1 MAQWTIYDRN
11 GAAKAITKELELH
24 DEWMAECFITVS
36 VKSHEPIEF
45 GVGDYID
52 YRGERYTI
60 QYDPTELKKA
70 SSGSYGEGFVY
81 DNIRFMSAQDEI
93 VRCDFNDIVLN
104 DNDVHYTSLPTFPFY
119 CETVDDLLDRV
130 QANLEELYPGMWTI
144 ICLDYTRTAQRGLAV
159 GRTQEFINA
168 YNRYIGQGTYSYE
181 KTGVAETADN
191 INCWDALKKAH
202 DDFALDFIIRGR
214 VVIVGSAGTYAA
226 TNFRYGKGNGLYEIE
241 RIGDSSQQII
251 TRLRA
256 YGSETNLPSRYYANL
271 NMHVY
276 GYATETSSTG
286 LVDIDVDFRKDYFT
300 NEFSSGET
308 HVVAKIGNTTYSG
321 ALAFIDG
328 LTGKIRLNLS
338 AEVSVSSGTKIYLT
352 SGVNKDKWPD
362 NRREYDT
369 TNLPDNMAVS
379 RLMLPGF
386 PNQSLHDWV
395 EAHRSLSGYEWL
407 QDAVDSGYTFSTDKY
422 RPYIDSPNISVY
434 GTRPASIYFDGSN
447 DTEDIHPTIEGT
459 GVDVV
464 YSAEQITDNGIYDS
478 GEVPNFSIVLPNLG
492 FDLSEVW
499 VEGASIDMKD
509 GMCGARS
516 FEIAARPTQDES
528 NRWVCR
534 VKRSHDDTLDLWF
547 PYNDFNIA
555 GGDHYVLTGIY
566 MPAAYVDINAVRLLK
581 ASIEALSKNH
591 APRFTFQPRI
601 DEIFMARQHD
611 TASASGGSIASL
623 HDTLKAGDIFQFSD
637 TDMGID
643 EAIIVDILTIK
654 ENGNKGIPTYDVTL
668 RDEKQVT
675 TIQKI
680 QNKIASVVGGG
691 GYGLTRAQINSMIE
705 LYGSEHFISKL
716 HDDFAEGFIEFLKGF
731 QVGGR
736 FTTGLLGEGG
746 VFRTEEDGTTY
757 IEADKLYIRLK
768 AYFDTVEVREYIHSG
783 GNRVASPADCRVIRV
798 EWIDSNGNVLEQ
810 TDANLS
816 NAVKFRCYFRGSD
829 GDRTIT
835 NDFVVGDQ
843 AYCHI
848 TNMESNDSLYQHHY
862 WRLVIGK
869 DAEVN
874 ENGEHYIDLS
884 NANSNTISGVS
895 YAGYQTGSDVPVPQ
909 DSIVQLGNVNDN
921 TRRGAI
927 VEFVSGADSPSYQ
940 IFQNLGKPV
949 GTSIA
954 QKRNSQY
961 SFTDKNFIGIGYST
975 QTGRAYMNVF
985 GDTYIGDPDGS
996 TYIEYKQVGQ
1006 GGVPELNIKANV
1018 MFTSPETHQDTTLED
1033 FASAVVGDL
1042 ESLQE
1047 QIDGSIESWFYDHV
1061 PTLQNTPA
1069 SEWATTD
1076 DKLRHLGDLFYNT
1089 TTGYGY
1095 RFANTGTQANPVF
1108 EWLRITDTDV
1118 VKALADA
1125 AKAQDTADHKRRV
1138 FVVQPTPPYDV
1149 GDLWVNAT
1157 YPSGN
1162 EETDESQHKYYN
1174 DVLRCGTSK
1183 DDSGSFAIADWSLAS
1198 KYTDDSALE
1207 NFLLN
1212 TYAPDK
1218 LDLQQQIDGK
1228 AETWHQSTNPAA
1240 AWTTTDEKAAHV
1252 GDLWYCTVDI
1262 SGTDFKK
1269 DTTWYYA
1276 DKGVNANPRYVWE
1289 KQGVPEEVFDKID
1302 GKSSIYTNA
1311 VSSPPSDYKK
1321 NDLWILPA
1329 DATINN
1335 ISYKQG
1341 DVLTTSSDSATYN
1354 PSHWSKKVRYTD
1366 DTEVMRIINSYG
1378 SILGVTADSDD
1389 VGEALGFLREVLGGK
1404 TSVDGGLILSEL
1416 IAVKNGSQV
1425 MSGINGKIKASTGL
1439 LTPAAWYGGEMVDYE
1454 RLSDTEIADG
1464 WNVHHWARALFRF
1477 DGSGYVADGNLA
1489 WNGAGEITKIAGQT
1503 FETNALTIN
1512 GYTAAT
1518 QNWVSQNF
1526 VTVEFFER
1534 LFMAY
1539 FGDNTVSTNAPSST
1553 QIDSI
1558 KARYSIWSEG
1568 DVSAL
1573 GRGSGGGG
1581 GGIVLNEPLAS
1592 INSAGLANHPSAAG
1606 QTIVWNGSTWQYG
1619 SAGGGADMATV
1630 WSALAASTNEQINE
1644 SHLSSVLSGYLPI
1657 SGGTLTGELI
1667 TASPITINGYGG
1679 RTFGITPTNAG
1690 HNGDNVD
1697 VGWNWTDKDGAG
1709 AFFRSSDANSNPG
1722 SFGFYARNSAG
1733 TTCQLIGTP
1742 AGSLTWG
1749 GNELLTSADVGNF
1762 VTLDTAQTIT
1772 GAKTFSS
1779 TITLS
1784 NASASY
1790 SISAKDANA
1799 AGRDF
1804 LKIVYTMNS
1813 DTGVQTS
1820 SMTLNSYGN
1829 LTTAFAPANTEGY
1842 QRLRLGSSN
1851 KLNAANNMY
1860 GSIRLYGRRNSSN
1873 PSATVY
1879 YGDINPDVLS
1889 ANRTWTLPNK
1899 SGTIALADDFGDLFT
1914 ALTSTNATNLSV
1926 TIGGTTKTLTDV
1938 YAYQAKNVRP
1948 FTMAAGD
1955 DYDTLSG
1962 YTLTRG
1968 CFVAMNY
1975 NSLTTND
1982 VTLADLGTYDTL
1994 VSFGYNQRTIQLK
2007 GNAYGTAK
2015 LKYRRVYQPSSG
2027 VYAFSPWKELAF
2039 ADGNIATATAIAT
2052 ARTLWGQSFDG
2063 TANVSGSMT
2072 GVGAFTQSGAINMQ
2086 GSTAS
2091 YCEGIRLHPANG
2103 TSSIFFGCDVD
2114 SGMTAGMFGITHNTT
2129 GLRIRGQA
2137 STTSTSLVDYMTV
2150 AYGGNVGI
2158 GTTTPSYLLHVN
2170 GQAAAQ
2176 TLRSTVETG
2185 TAPLVV
2191 ASSTLVTNLNADRL
2205 DGKHAS
2211 DFATASDM
2219 TTLQGYFDSSGAAN
2233 SAVKLKTTRTIWGQN
2248 FNGTANVTG
2257 DMTSVGS
2264 ITLTNNSRISN
2275 ATGSGGSLY
2284 IGRSDD
2290 AGWVKLSDMCSR
2302 QGDSYWKIKSNGDAT
2317 FGNVY
2322 SNGDVSGMSDA
2333 RKKTVIEHLTLDVRR
2348 IAEMPIVRFQ
2358 WKDRRD
2364 NSLQVGTLAQ
2374 SWLPLLPEIVTHSN
2388 DDVYGVKYGVGAM
2401 CIGVSNS
2408 REIVNILNEIAGIL
2422 NEVKSHDKRLMLL
2435 ERENRELREEINRIK
2450 AA

>member
-276 GYATETSSTG
+276 GYATEASSTG

-768 AYFDTVEVREYIHSG
+768 AYFDTVEIREYIHSG

-829 GDRTIT
+829 GEKTIT

-985 GDTYIGDPDGS
+985 GDAYIGDPDGS

-1006 GGVPELNIKANV
+1006 GGVPEMNIKANV
-1018 MFTSPETHQDTTLED
+1018 TFTSPETHQDTTLED

-1042 ESLQE
+1042 DSLQE

-1069 SEWATTD
+1069 SEWTTTD

-1162 EETDESQHKYYN
+1162 TETDESQHKYYN

-1276 DKGVNANPRYVWE
+1276 DKGANANPRYVWE
-1289 KQGVPEEVFDKID
+1289 KQDVPEEVFDKID

-1311 VSSPPSDYKK
+1311 VSSPPADYKK

-1404 TSVDGGLILSEL
+1404 TSVDGGLILSEM
-1416 IAVKNGSQV
+1416 IALKDGNQV
-1425 MSGINGKIKASTGL
+1425 MSGMNGKVRASLGL
-1439 LTPAAWYGGEMVDYE
+1439 LTPAAWYGGEMVDKE
-1454 RLSDTEIADG
+1454 TLTDAQIAQG
-1464 WNVHHWARALFRF
+1464 WNTRHWARSLFRF
-1477 DGSGYVADGNLA
+1477 DGSGYVADGGIS
-1489 WNGAGEITKIAGQT
+1489 WDKNGLTKAVLSSIDTDTIFIGGSAG
-1503 FETNALTIN
+1503 
-1512 GYTAAT
+1512 AT

-1539 FGDNTVSTNAPSST
+1539 FGNNTVATNAPSST

-1619 SAGGGADMATV
+1619 SAGGGIDMPAV
-1630 WSALAASTNEQINE
+1630 WSALGAATNEQINA
-1644 SHLSSVLSGYLPI
+1644 SHLTNVLSNYLPI
-1657 SGGTLTGELI
+1657 EGGTLTGELI
-1667 TASPITINGYGG
+1667 TASPITINGYNG

-1709 AFFRSSDANSNPG
+1709 AFFRSSDANSQAG
-1722 SFGFYARNSAG
+1722 SFGFYARNSSG

-1772 GAKTFSS
+1772 GAKTFAS

-1790 SISAKDANA
+1790 AISAKDANA
-1799 AGRDF
+1799 AGREF

-1813 DTGVQTS
+1813 DTGVQTA

-1860 GSIRLYGRRNSSN
+1860 GSIRLYGRRDSSN

-1914 ALTSTNATNLSV
+1914 VLTSTNTTNLTV
-1926 TIGGTTKTLTDV
+1926 TIGGTTKTITNL
-1938 YAYQAKNVRP
+1938 YALRLKGVQVKEDTVSYGDLNSLVGTSYSVVTNYNTNNSWQHAPTIQTGNYWGGAIVVKGQDSNLMMQLFWNAKHNESTTPTGKLWFRAR
-1948 FTMAAGD
+1948 TSGGWGD
-1955 DYDTLSG
+1955 D
-1962 YTLTRG
+1962 
-1968 CFVAMNY
+1968 
-1975 NSLTTND
+1975 
-1982 VTLADLGTYDTL
+1982 
-1994 VSFGYNQRTIQLK
+1994 
-2007 GNAYGTAK
+2007 
-2015 LKYRRVYQPSSG
+2015 
-2027 VYAFSPWKELAF
+2027 WKEIAF
-2039 ADGNIATATAIAT
+2039 ADGNIATATALAT

-2063 TANVSGSMT
+2063 TSNVSGNMT
-2072 GVGAFTQSGAINMQ
+2072 DVGTITGNGNITVTKTTTADTIISVTNSNGTVRLYTSSNRGLYDGTS
-2086 GSTAS
+2086 GSTGWIIAT
-2091 YCEGIRLHPANG
+2091 NG
-2103 TSSIFFGCDVD
+2103 T
-2114 SGMTAGMFGITHNTT
+2114 NTWMS
-2129 GLRIRGQA
+2129 R
-2137 STTSTSLVDYMTV
+2137 
-2150 AYGGNVGI
+2150 GNVGI
-2158 GTTTPSYLLHVN
+2158 GTTTPSYKLHVS
-2170 GQAAAQ
+2170 GVAAAQ
-2176 TLRSTVETG
+2176 SFRSTVETG
-2185 TAPLVV
+2185 VAPMVV
-2191 ASSTLVTNLNADRL
+2191 ASSTLVTNLNADLL
-2205 DGKHAS
+2205 DGKHSTDFASAS
-2211 DFATASDM
+2211 DV

-2233 SAVKLKTTRTIWGQN
+2233 KAVQLKTARTLWGQS
-2248 FNGTANVTG
+2248 FDGTGNVTG

-2264 ITLTNNSRISN
+2264 ITLTNNSRIAN
-2275 ATGSGGSLY
+2275 ATGSSGSLY
-2284 IGRSDD
+2284 IGRADD
-2290 AGWVKLSDMCSR
+2290 AGWVKMSDMCSR
-2302 QGDSYWKIKSNGDAT
+2302 QGDTYWKIKSNGDAH
-2317 FGNVY
+2317 FSGVF
-2322 SNGDVSGMSDA
+2322 SLGDVSALSDA
-2333 RKKTVIEHLTLDVRR
+2333 RKKTVIGDIHLSVED
-2348 IAEMPIVRFQ
+2348 IANMPAVRFI
-2358 WKDRRD
+2358 WNERTDKAI
-2364 NSLQVGTLAQ
+2364 QVGTLAQ
-2374 SWLPLLPEIVTHSN
+2374 HWQRILPEVVTER
-2388 DDVYGVKYGVGAM
+2388 DDVLGMKYGVAALVAS
-2401 CIGVSNS
+2401 ITIAKDV
-2408 REIVNILNEIAGIL
+2408 VNHERRIA
-2422 NEVKSHDKRLMLL
+2422 DL
-2435 ERENRELREEINRIK
+2435 EKECDALRQENVELRKLI
-2450 AA
+2450 A

>member
-1 MAQWTIYDRN
+1 MAQWNIYDRN

-191 INCWDALKKAH
+191 INCWDALKKVH
-202 DDFALDFIIRGR
+202 DDFALNFIIRGR
-214 VVIVGSAGTYAA
+214 VVIVGSAGAYAA

-464 YSAEQITDNGIYDS
+464 YSAEHITDNGIYDS

-516 FEIAARPTQDES
+516 FEIAARPTQNES

-555 GGDHYVLTGIY
+555 DGDHYVLTGIY

-623 HDTLKAGDIFQFSD
+623 HDTLKAGDIFPFSD

-643 EAIIVDILTIK
+643 EAIIIDILTIK

-680 QNKIASVVGGG
+680 QNKIASVVGGD

-746 VFRTEEDGTTY
+746 VFRKDADGTTY

-768 AYFDTVEVREYIHSG
+768 AIFDTIEVREYIHSG

-829 GDRTIT
+829 GERTIT

-848 TNMESNDSLYQHHY
+848 TNMVSSDSLYQHHY
-862 WRLVIGK
+862 WRLIIGK

-985 GDTYIGDPDGS
+985 GDAYIGDPNGS

-1018 MFTSPETHQDTTLED
+1018 TFTSPETHQDTTLED

-1069 SEWATTD
+1069 SEWTTTD

-1138 FVVQPTPPYDV
+1138 FVVQPTPPYDA

-1162 EETDESQHKYYN
+1162 TETDESQHKYYN

-1276 DKGVNANPRYVWE
+1276 DKGANANPRYVWE
-1289 KQGVPEEVFDKID
+1289 KQDVPEEVFDKID

-1311 VSSPPSDYKK
+1311 VSSPPADYKK

-1366 DTEVMRIINSYG
+1366 DTEVLRIINSYG

-1404 TSVDGGLILSEL
+1404 TSVDGGLILSEM
-1416 IAVKNGSQV
+1416 IALKDGNQV
-1425 MSGINGKIKASTGL
+1425 MSGMNGKVRASLGL
-1439 LTPAAWYGGEMVDYE
+1439 LTPAAWYGGEMVDKE
-1454 RLSDTEIADG
+1454 TLTDAQIAQG
-1464 WNVHHWARALFRF
+1464 WNTRHWARALFRF
-1477 DGSGYVADGNLA
+1477 DGSGYVADGGIS
-1489 WNGAGEITKIAGQT
+1489 WDKNGLTKAVLSSIDTDTIFIGGSAG
-1503 FETNALTIN
+1503 
-1512 GYTAAT
+1512 AT

-1526 VTVEFFER
+1526 ISVSFFNR
-1534 LFMAY
+1534 LFQAY
-1539 FGDNTVSTNAPSST
+1539 NGNAVVNANDTTST
-1553 QIDSI
+1553 IDSI
-1558 KARYSIWSEG
+1558 KAMFGFCTEQYLSC
-1568 DVSAL
+1568 L
-1573 GRGSGGGG
+1573 GHGSGGGG
-1581 GGIVLNEPLAS
+1581 GSVTALSDLVDVLLTSPTNGQALVY
-1592 INSAGLANHPSAAG
+1592 NGTKWVN
-1606 QTIVWNGSTWQYG
+1606 QTIS
-1619 SAGGGADMATV
+1619 GGGVDMAAV
-1630 WSALAASTNEQINE
+1630 WSALNDATSEQINA
-1644 SHLSSVLSGYLPI
+1644 SHLTNALSGYATSSDLTGYLPLSAGSSKPLTGSLYFSGNSGINWGTSTGMLACAPSSGWTGISSTQWGVGTTSYQGVIRTNNNDILHYKSGTTYKVWDESNLDISGYLPL
-1657 SGGTLTGELI
+1657 SAGSTKALTG
-1667 TASPITINGYGG
+1667 
-1679 RTFGITPTNAG
+1679 
-1690 HNGDNVD
+1690 
-1697 VGWNWTDKDGAG
+1697 
-1709 AFFRSSDANSNPG
+1709 
-1722 SFGFYARNSAG
+1722 
-1733 TTCQLIGTP
+1733 QLY
-1742 AGSLTWG
+1742 W
-1749 GNELLTSADVGNF
+1749 D
-1762 VTLDTAQTIT
+1762 
-1772 GAKTFSS
+1772 
-1779 TITLS
+1779 
-1784 NASASY
+1784 
-1790 SISAKDANA
+1790 
-1799 AGRDF
+1799 R
-1804 LKIVYTMNS
+1804 S
-1813 DTGVQTS
+1813 DTTYRIVAYDTNRATRYVISQEYSVDSTTNIMTAD
-1820 SMTLNSYGN
+1820 MTLNSYAHII
-1829 LTTAFAPANTEGY
+1829 TTFVPANTVGY
-1842 QRLRLGSSN
+1842 QRLTLGNTN

-1860 GSIRLYGRRNSSN
+1860 GRVRMAGQRDPNN
-1873 PSATVY
+1873 ASASVY
-1879 YGDINPDVLS
+1879 FGDIVPDVLT
-1889 ANRTWTLPNK
+1889 ATRTWTMPDKTGTVALVDDV
-1899 SGTIALADDFGDLFT
+1899 SGAFT
-1914 ALTSTNATNLSV
+1914 SLTSTNDTNLSV
-1926 TIGGTTKTLTDV
+1926 TIGGTTKSVADL
-1938 YAYQAKNVRP
+1938 YAYQSKNVRP
-1948 FTMAAGD
+1948 RSMAAGD
-1955 DYDTLSG
+1955 DYDTLSN

-1968 CFVAMNY
+1968 CFVAMN
-1975 NSLTTND
+1975 NNDLTTND
-1982 VTLADLGTYDTL
+1982 VTLDDLGTYDTL
-1994 VSFGYNQRTIQLK
+1994 VSFGYNLRTIQFK
-2007 GNAYGTAK
+2007 GNAYGTMR
-2015 LKYRRVYQPSSG
+2015 LKYRRVYQPSTG
-2027 VYAFSPWKELAF
+2027 VFAFSPWKEITF
-2039 ADGNIATATAIAT
+2039 ADGNIATATALAT
-2052 ARTLWGQSFDG
+2052 ARTLWGHSFDG
-2063 TANVSGSMT
+2063 TDDVSGNMT
-2072 GVGAFTQSGAINMQ
+2072 DVGTITGNGNITVTKTTTADTIISVTNSNGTVRLYTSSNRGLYDGTS
-2086 GSTAS
+2086 GSTGWIIAT
-2091 YCEGIRLHPANG
+2091 NG
-2103 TSSIFFGCDVD
+2103 T
-2114 SGMTAGMFGITHNTT
+2114 NTWMS
-2129 GLRIRGQA
+2129 R
-2137 STTSTSLVDYMTV
+2137 
-2150 AYGGNVGI
+2150 GNVGI
-2158 GTTTPSYLLHVN
+2158 GTTTPSYKLHVS
-2170 GQAAAQ
+2170 GVSAAQ
-2176 TLRSTVETG
+2176 SFRSTVETG

-2205 DGKHAS
+2205 DGYHAS
-2211 DFATASDM
+2211 DFATASDV
-2219 TTLQGYFDSSGAAN
+2219 TTLQGYFDSSGAALT
-2233 SAVKLKTTRTIWGQN
+2233 AVQLKTTRTLWGQN
-2248 FNGTANVTG
+2248 FNGTSNVTG

-2290 AGWVKLSDMCSR
+2290 AGWVKMSDMCSR
-2302 QGDSYWKIKSNGDAT
+2302 QGDSYWKIKSNGDITAA
-2317 FGNVY
+2317 NIY
-2322 SNGDVSGMSDA
+2322 SNGDLSCLSDA
-2333 RKKTVIEHLTLDVRR
+2333 RKKTVIGHLTLDVRR
-2348 IAEMPIVRFQ
+2348 IAEMPIVRFL
-2358 WKDRRD
+2358 WKDRSD

-2374 SWLPLLPEIVTHSN
+2374 SWLSLLPEIVTHSKE
-2388 DDVYGVKYGVGAM
+2388 DVYGVKYGVGAM

-2422 NEVKSHDKRLMLL
+2422 NEVKSHDKRLTLL
-2435 ERENRELREEINRIK
+2435 EMENRELREEINRIK